1 MFLPDLLLL
10 AHIFSQPLEIPT
22 KAISLFWALPICL
35 TIALVYKSLKLE
47 TFRFSILLRE
57 VVLLFLTIIGFLVM
71 VAIALV
77 IIAYLV
83 RL

>member
-1 MFLPDLLLL
+1 MFIPDLLLL

-22 KAISLFWALPICL
+22 RAISLLWALPICL
-35 TIALVYKSLKLE
+35 TIALVYKALKLE
-47 TFRFSILLRE
+47 TFRFSTFLRE
-57 VVLLFLTIIGFLVM
+57 VVLLFLTIIGFLVL
-71 VAIALV
+71 VAIVLV

>member
-1 MFLPDLLLL
+1 MLLPDLLLL

-22 KAISLFWALPICL
+22 RAIALLWALPICL

-71 VAIALV
+71 VAIVLV